1 MRPKIRFVALLL
13 ASTSAS
19 SVQASGFFSGS
30 TGARAAGRA
39 GAFTAKADDV
49 TAVVFNPAGLSR
61 IAGTVVQVGNR
72 FSYNANAFTRE
83 PTLDW
88 GNLEGGVAPLVRF
101 DEAENQTPWQLLE
114 PFLGVASN
122 LGLPDFGFA
131 LAAYAMTGISRQEFP
146 LDGGQRFMMVKR
158 EAVIL
163 NYTASAAWKY
173 GDKFGLGASLQW
185 VSVPKLDYQLV
196 INSDP
201 FAAAANPVTS
211 ELDMLATVS
220 GSDPFTFNAILGAW
234 FRPAPFLELAISGQV
249 VPSRIETD
257 STLDVDPLSPGTVET
272 VELYR
277 NGEPAN
283 DVTLSLPLPLSARVG
298 VRYLHLE
305 QARERFDVELD
316 LVYETWSRVDRFT
329 LDGNGLEA
337 RFLGERVDISRI
349 DIEKEWRDTLSVRL
363 GGDYH
368 VVPGVCT
375 LRAGAFFESAVADP
389 ANAHVDFVSGKQL
402 GATLGASVFAKNFEI
417 ALSYEY
423 RHQPEV
429 EVSEA
434 ESRVFQE
441 TPASSCLPPYT
452 DPDTCHEQY
461 FGQPGPAVN
470 AGSYRAHSQV
480 AQLDVIYRF

>member
-1 MRPKIRFVALLL
+1 MRL
-13 ASTSAS
+13 ASRAL
-19 SVQASGFFSGS
+19 SVLLVISCSGPVHATGFFSGNK
-30 TGARAAGRA
+30 GARAAGRA

-49 TAVVFNPAGLSR
+49 TAIVFNPAGLSR
-61 IAGTVVQVGNR
+61 LGGTVLQAGNR
-72 FSYNANAFTRE
+72 FSYNAHAYTRE

-88 GNLEGGVAPLVRF
+88 GNLEGGVPPLVNF
-101 DEAENQTPWQLLE
+101 EEVENETPWQLLE
-114 PFLGVASN
+114 PFLGVATN
-122 LGLPDFGFA
+122 FGLPDFGFG
-131 LAAYAMTGISRQEFP
+131 LAAYAAPGISRQDFP
-146 LDGGQRFMMVKR
+146 LDGGQRFMMVER
-158 EAVIL
+158 EAMIL
-163 NYTASAAWKY
+163 NYALGAAWQQ
-173 GDKFGLGASLQW
+173 DKRFGVGLSLVW

-201 FAAAANPVTS
+201 LAAAANPVSS
-211 ELDMLATVS
+211 ELDMLATVK
-220 GSDPFTFNAILGAW
+220 GADPFTFNAIVGVW
-234 FRPAPFLELAISGQV
+234 FRPVPFLELALSGQV
-249 VPSRIETD
+249 VPSQIETD
-257 STLDVDPLSPGTVET
+257 STLDVEPLSPATVEE

-277 NGEPAN
+277 NGEPAD
-283 DVTLSLPLPLSARVG
+283 DVTLTLPLPLTARLG

-305 QARERFDVELD
+305 EQRERFDVELD
-316 LVYETWSRVDRFT
+316 LVYESWSRVDRFR

-337 RFLGERVDISRI
+337 RFLGQRVDISRI
-349 DIEKEWRDTLSVRL
+349 DIEKEWRDTLSVQL
-363 GGDYH
+363 GSDYH
-368 VVPGVCT
+368 VIPDVCT
-375 LRAGAFFESAVADP
+375 VRAGAFFESAVADP
-389 ANAHVDFVSGKQL
+389 ANAHVDFVSGKQI